1 MYLIIEQMF
10 NDTLKAMSE
19 TSIWIKWGAIALGG
33 IFSFIAPVQ
42 SFIIAAM
49 ALVFVDVITGVW
61 ASKNRSEK
69 FNSRRLYMTV
79 SKLILY
85 PLTILISNLVVVTFF
100 KDIPVVDGLT
110 YMVSL
115 FLCMVEFQ
123 SNIENVGDIVNIDIW
138 SNIKKWFADKIKIN
152 KDSNVPPVV

>member
-1 MYLIIEQMF
+1 MF
-10 NDTLKAMSE
+10 SDTLKAMSE
-19 TSIWIKWGAIALGG
+19 TSIWMKWGAVILGG
-33 IFSFIAPVQ
+33 VLSFITPVQ
-42 SFIIAAM
+42 SFVIAAM
-49 ALVFVDVITGVW
+49 SLVFVDVITGVW
-61 ASKNRSEK
+61 ASKNRNER

-85 PLTILISNLVVVTFF
+85 PLTILISNLVVITFF
-100 KDIPVVDGLT
+100 KDIPVVEGLT

-138 SNIKKWFADKIKIN
+138 SNIKKWLTDKVKIDRN
-152 KDSNVPPVV
+152 LNT